1 MNPSD
6 SVESSQT
13 NEDSKSEQL
22 KYRLKAGAFLTF
34 AGGFGLFGG
43 FAFALAA
50 SKKADPKAFDQGLVP
65 QIKPA
70 DLAKAKLHESGAALA
85 SKALAWGSLYAFAG
99 CGLLFGAIWK
109 LSGAESLQDFRQ
121 KAGRILPV
129 IPKKPPEAGERT
141 EFSGINDFL
150 QYIIDKDKAEQAAKK
165 AASAASKP

>member
-50 SKKADPKAFDQGLVP
+50 SKKADPKAFDQGLVCNNYYVNVCTTNFLNM
-65 QIKPA
+65 IIVS
-70 DLAKAKLHESGAALA
+70 LA
-85 SKALAWGSLYAFAG
+85 
-99 CGLLFGAIWK
+99 I
-109 LSGAESLQDFRQ
+109 AEL
-121 KAGRILPV
+121 
-129 IPKKPPEAGERT
+129 
-141 EFSGINDFL
+141 
-150 QYIIDKDKAEQAAKK
+150 
-165 AASAASKP
+165 